1 MLKVT
6 VDKRLPELV
15 ADMNSKVKEILL
27 RFVESGMFVK
37 KIKSTKGIGM
47 RYTTLKAV
55 EKRK

>member
-1 MLKVT
+1 MLKAI

-37 KIKSTKGIGM
+37 KTKSTKGLGI